1 MTGFIL
7 FLLVF
12 GGTAYWWYSSRKKEA
27 KRNEFDVVAEVEKV
41 LTEARARANAEAAKS
56 SQPELSVF
64 AHTKEQVPL
73 LRQQLE
79 ESLLLAHNST
89 NPETKVSRLEFSRAK
104 VQELAAIG
112 REFPELT
119 QNDLA
124 EIQEIIDR
132 MTGEFSEAGYYAKA
146 DVSVGGYQP
155 RPAYE
160 SSLWGDSF
168 KGWRYCATMQ
178 LRTPLR
184 VLEMHGSKWAAGD
197 DNPPHSP
204 MDEGIWIPEAKSM
217 AELGI
222 DMPDLDFRTRTMASE
237 IGPIPSDGGDFLRFL
252 KSVRRIVERFDS
264 IEARRGD
271 LRVELARP
279 EWAEIIG
286 KIGGKEDVYDR
297 FFVDFLFMIPKLSSE
312 TRELLWERELT
323 TPAKIAAL
331 TDKELLA
338 IKGIGSAKLKLIR
351 QACNE
356 AADKDA
362 ELVDCVV
369 R

>member
-12 GGTAYWWYSSRKKEA
+12 VGIGYWWYSSNQKKV
-27 KRNEFDVVAEVEKV
+27 KQNEFDIVAEVDKI
-41 LTEARARANAEAAKS
+41 LTEAQQKRNAEATTATE
-56 SQPELSVF
+56 PEPTLLT
-64 AHTKEQVPL
+64 HTRERSKL
-73 LRQQLE
+73 LREQLE

-104 VQELAAIG
+104 VQELASIG
-112 REFPELT
+112 REFPELA

-124 EIQEIIDR
+124 EIQDIIYR
-132 MTGEFSEAGYYAKA
+132 MTKEFSDAGYYAEA
-146 DVSVGGYQP
+146 DVSVREYQP
-155 RPAYE
+155 RPVAE
-160 SSLWGDSF
+160 SELWRDVL
-168 KGWRYCATMQ
+168 KGWKYCATMQ

-184 VLEMHGSKWAAGD
+184 VLEMHGRVWPKEDGD
-197 DNPPHSP
+197 PPSSP
-204 MDEGIWIPEAKSM
+204 MGEGVWTMLTKSM
-217 AELGI
+217 AELGVNR
-222 DMPDLDFRTRTMASE
+222 PDLDIRSGTMASE
-237 IGPIPSDGGDFLRFL
+237 IGPIPNDGGDFLRFL

-264 IEARRGD
+264 IEDRRSD

-297 FFVDFLFMIPKLSSE
+297 FFVDFLFMIPELSSE
-312 TRELLWERELT
+312 TRELLWEQELT
-323 TPAKIAAL
+323 TPAKLAAK
-331 TDKELLA
+331 TDMELLA
-338 IKGIGSAKLKLIR
+338 INGIGPAKLKLIR
-351 QACNE
+351 QACEE

-362 ELVDCVV
+362 ELVDRVN